1 MSDRSTLLLQ
11 HHLKQLK
18 LPTMLKQYASQAQ
31 VCAKQDIG
39 YSDYLLRLAEME
51 LTDRQKRAMDRR
63 IANAKFP
70 IIKTLDSFD
79 FSAQPSINEKLIRQL
94 AGCEFIDKRQNVL
107 MMGNSG
113 TGKTHLATA
122 LGFAACSQGK
132 KVRFFGVTD
141 LVTQLVEA
149 REDRS
154 LQRMLSQLQKQD
166 LIVLDELGY
175 VPFSQAGAELLFE
188 VVSRAYERQSLVVT
202 TNLPFE
208 DWPQVMGSE
217 RMTGAMLDRLTHRVH
232 IVQANGQSYRL
243 RESKRQLQKQAGKPQ
258 AAGNEKIQQEN

>member
-1 MSDRSTLLLQ
+1 MSENKSTVLLA

-18 LPTMLKQYASQAQ
+18 LPTMLKQCVQQAQ
-31 VCAKQDIG
+31 LCAKQKID
-39 YSDYLLRLAEME
+39 YCDYLLRLAEME
-51 LTDRQKRAMDRR
+51 VTDRQKRAMDRR

-70 IIKTLDSFD
+70 IIKTLDNFD
-79 FSAQPSINEKLIRQL
+79 FAAQPSINETLIRQL
-94 AGCEFIDKRQNVL
+94 ASCEFIGKRQNVL
-107 MMGNSG
+107 LMGNSG

-122 LGFAACSQGK
+122 LGFAACSQGM

-149 REDRS
+149 REDRT
-154 LQRMLSQLQKQD
+154 LQRMFSQLQKQD
-166 LIVLDELGY
+166 VIVLDELGY
-175 VPFSQAGAELLFE
+175 VPFSKAGAELLFE
-188 VVSRAYERQSLVVT
+188 VISRAYERQSLIVT

-232 IVQANGQSYRL
+232 IIQANGQSFRL
-243 RESKRQLQKQAGKPQ
+243 RESKQNQPKPK
-258 AAGNEKIQQEN
+258 AVQENTNS